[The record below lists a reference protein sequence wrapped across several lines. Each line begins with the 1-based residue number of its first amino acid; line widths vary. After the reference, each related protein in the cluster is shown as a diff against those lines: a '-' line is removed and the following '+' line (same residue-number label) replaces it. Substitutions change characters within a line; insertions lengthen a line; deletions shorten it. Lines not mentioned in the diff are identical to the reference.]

1 MNDLNLLL
9 DIRNLAVSFGHG
21 QRQIAAVQNFNLSM
35 QAGEVVAL
43 VGESG
48 SGKTVSAM
56 SILQLLPYPHA
67 HHPAGQIYFKGQDLL
82 KASAQQMQK
91 IRGKEISVIFQEPMT
106 SLNPLHRIE
115 KQIAEI
121 ITIHQPISQKLANN
135 RCHELLHL
143 VGIDNPKQKA
153 QSYPHELS
161 GGQRQRVMI
170 AMALANNPQLLIA
183 DEPTTALDVTIQAQ
197 VLKLL
202 KKLQAEFKMAMLF
215 ISHDLGLV
223 AKIADRIL
231 VMRQG
236 QVVEE
241 GPVSQMLSS
250 PNHPY
255 TRQLIQ
261 SYPQPKQI
269 HPTGDKDIL
278 LQAQNVRVWFPIRR
292 GFLMKVSDYVRAV
305 QDVSLT
311 IKTGQTIGLVG
322 ESGSGKSTLAMALL
336 QLVPYQGQV
345 VYQGQELHRLRM
357 RQLRQ
362 LRQHMQVI
370 FQDPYGSLSPRL
382 SVAEIIREGL
392 DIHYRNLSFQ
402 DKNERVMHSLTQVG
416 LLPEHLNRY
425 PHEFSGGQR
434 QRIAIARALVLRPKL
449 LILDEPTSALDMT
462 TQAQIIQ
469 LLQKLQQE
477 YQLTYIFIS
486 HDLRVIRAMADYLI
500 IMRQGQVIEQGVCAD
515 IFANP
520 QNAYTKK
527 LLNAAI
533 SFETADD
540 DKNQE

>member
-1 MNDLNLLL
+1 MNDLKLLL

-21 QRQIAAVQNFNLSM
+21 PRQITAVQNFNLSM

-56 SILQLLPYPHA
+56 SILQLLPYPQA

-269 HPTGDKDIL
+269 QPAGDKDIL

-345 VYQGQELHRLRM
+345 VYQGQELHKLRM

-382 SVAEIIREGL
+382 SVAEIVREGL
-392 DIHYRNLSFQ
+392 DIHCRNLSLR

-434 QRIAIARALVLRPKL
+434 QRIAIARALVLRPQL

-500 IMRQGQVIEQGVCAD
+500 IMRQGQVIEQGVSAD

-540 DKNQE
+540 DQNQE

>member
-1 MNDLNLLL
+1 MNDLKLLL

-21 QRQIAAVQNFNLSM
+21 PRQITAVQNFNLSM

-56 SILQLLPYPHA
+56 SILQLLPYPQA

-121 ITIHQPISQKLANN
+121 ITIHQSISQKLANN

-269 HPTGDKDIL
+269 QPAGDKDIL

-345 VYQGQELHRLRM
+345 VYQGQELHKLRM

-392 DIHYRNLSFQ
+392 DIHCHNLSLR

-434 QRIAIARALVLRPKL
+434 QRIAIARALVLRPQL

-500 IMRQGQVIEQGVCAD
+500 IMRQGQVIEQGVSAD

-540 DKNQE
+540 DQNQE

>member
-1 MNDLNLLL
+1 MNDLKLLL

-21 QRQIAAVQNFNLSM
+21 PRQITAVQNFNLSM

-56 SILQLLPYPHA
+56 SILQLLPYPQA

-269 HPTGDKDIL
+269 QPAGDKDIL

-345 VYQGQELHRLRM
+345 VYQGQELHKLRM

-382 SVAEIIREGL
+382 SVAEIVREGL
-392 DIHYRNLSFQ
+392 DIHCRNLSFR

-434 QRIAIARALVLRPKL
+434 QRIAIARALVLRPQL

-500 IMRQGQVIEQGVCAD
+500 IMRQGQVIEQGVAAD

-540 DKNQE
+540 DQNQE

>member
-21 QRQIAAVQNFNLSM
+21 PRQIAAVQNFNLSM

-56 SILQLLPYPHA
+56 SILQLLPYPQA

-121 ITIHQPISQKLANN
+121 ITIHQSISQKLANN

-269 HPTGDKDIL
+269 QPAGDKDIL

-345 VYQGQELHRLRM
+345 VYQGQELHKLRM

-392 DIHYRNLSFQ
+392 DIHCHNLSLR

-434 QRIAIARALVLRPKL
+434 QRIAIARALVLRPQL

-500 IMRQGQVIEQGVCAD
+500 IMRQGQVIEQGVSAD

-540 DKNQE
+540 EQNQE

>member
-1 MNDLNLLL
+1 
-9 DIRNLAVSFGHG
+9 
-21 QRQIAAVQNFNLSM
+21 
-35 QAGEVVAL
+35 
-43 VGESG
+43 
-48 SGKTVSAM
+48 
-56 SILQLLPYPHA
+56 
-67 HHPAGQIYFKGQDLL
+67 KGQDLL

-269 HPTGDKDIL
+269 QPAGDKDIL

-292 GFLMKVSDYVRAV
+292 GFLMKVSDYVREV

-345 VYQGQELHRLRM
+345 VYQGQELHKLRM

-382 SVAEIIREGL
+382 SVAEIVREGL
-392 DIHYRNLSFQ
+392 DIHCRNLSFR

-416 LLPEHLNRY
+416 LLPA
-425 PHEFSGGQR
+425 
-434 QRIAIARALVLRPKL
+434 RIFRWSPSTHCNCPRLGFK
-449 LILDEPTSALDMT
+449 T
-462 TQAQIIQ
+462 TA
-469 LLQKLQQE
+469 
-477 YQLTYIFIS
+477 THS
-486 HDLRVIRAMADYLI
+486 R
-500 IMRQGQVIEQGVCAD
+500 
-515 IFANP
+515 
-520 QNAYTKK
+520 
-527 LLNAAI
+527 
-533 SFETADD
+533 
-540 DKNQE
+540 